1 MKKSEFNRAMSS
13 LYAAF
18 AEIDEVKTALKTND
32 IVSIYRLSEG
42 SDEKYV
48 TVTNKKQINDNFIK
62 SLGFDSVY
70 DVEIKLL
77 FHLNRKTK
85 CATILDYYNPVEVDY
100 DYKYCRYNNYIDS
113 IIYGEMYR
121 SEDCFGSLCP
131 DNWEEIAEALRVEV
145 GKRADN
151 YILEHGD
158 ILYADSIEFD
168 EICRNVWEDYCEGRI
183 PDFPESIFDE

>member
-18 AEIDEVKTALKTND
+18 ADIDEVKTALKTND
-32 IVSIYRLSEG
+32 IVSIYRLNEG

-48 TVTNKKQINDNFIK
+48 AVTNRQQINDNLIK

-70 DVEIKLL
+70 DVESKLL

-85 CATILDYYNPVEVDY
+85 CATILDYYNPVEANY
-100 DYKYCRYNNYIDS
+100 NYKYCRYNDYIDG
-113 IIYGEMYR
+113 IINESYR
-121 SEDCFGSLCP
+121 SQDDFGRFCP
-131 DNWEEIAEALRVEV
+131 NNWEEIAEALRVEV

-158 ILYADSIEFD
+158 ILSADSIEFD
-168 EICRNVWEDYCEGRI
+168 EIYHDVWEDYCDERI
-183 PDFPESIFDE
+183 PDFPEDIFDE